1 MSTQFCQWHLHILR
15 YAGGKLMLTL
25 YTLPLCPRC
34 DMVKSRLNEL
44 GIEYKIGTD
53 TQKISEY
60 NDLFWP
66 ILVDENGVLRQFPDI
81 VKFLTEESTKSKIE
95 KGS

>member
-1 MSTQFCQWHLHILR
+1 
-15 YAGGKLMLTL
+15 MLTL
-25 YTLPLCPRC
+25 HTLPLCPRC
-34 DMVKSRLNEL
+34 DMVKGRLDEL
-44 GIEYKIGTD
+44 GIEYKVGTD

-81 VKFLTEESTKSKIE
+81 IRFLTEESTKLKDK

>member
-1 MSTQFCQWHLHILR
+1 
-15 YAGGKLMLTL
+15 
-25 YTLPLCPRC
+25 
-34 DMVKSRLNEL
+34 MVKGRLDEL
-44 GIEYKIGTD
+44 GIEYKVGTD

-66 ILVDENGVLRQFPDI
+66 ILVDENGVSRQFPDI
-81 VKFLTEESTKSKIE
+81 IKFLTEESTKLKDK